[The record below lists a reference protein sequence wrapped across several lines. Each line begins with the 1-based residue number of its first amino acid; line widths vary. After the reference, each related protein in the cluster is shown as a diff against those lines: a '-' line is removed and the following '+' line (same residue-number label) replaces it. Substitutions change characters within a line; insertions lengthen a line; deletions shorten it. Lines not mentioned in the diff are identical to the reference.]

1 MSRDIRKL
9 LQDGH
14 GRMPGVY
21 DASGYRLSAGEAV
34 AAAGLFGPASTSD
47 SHWLDAPTWWI
58 RLKPLRWAAALAG
71 VSLTSEHVSLVDL
84 AEIPRQL
91 LSAFA

>member
-21 DASGYRLSAGEAV
+21 DASGYRLSASDAV
-34 AAAGLFGPASTSD
+34 AAAGLFGHASTTD
-47 SHWLDAPTWWI
+47 SHWLDAPGWWI
-58 RLKPLRWAAALAG
+58 RVKPLRWAAAIAG
-71 VSLTSEHVSLVDL
+71 VSFLSHHVSLIDL
-84 AEIPRQL
+84 VEIPRQL
-91 LSAFA
+91 LSTLA

>member
-21 DASGYRLSAGEAV
+21 DASGYRLSASEAV
-34 AAAGLFGPASTSD
+34 EAAGLFGHASTAD
-47 SHWLDAPTWWI
+47 SHWLDAPTWWVKV
-58 RLKPLRWAAALAG
+58 KPVRWAAGIACA
-71 VSLTSEHVSLVDL
+71 SLLSQQFSLIDL
-84 AEIPRQL
+84 VEIPRQL
-91 LSAFA
+91 LSTLA